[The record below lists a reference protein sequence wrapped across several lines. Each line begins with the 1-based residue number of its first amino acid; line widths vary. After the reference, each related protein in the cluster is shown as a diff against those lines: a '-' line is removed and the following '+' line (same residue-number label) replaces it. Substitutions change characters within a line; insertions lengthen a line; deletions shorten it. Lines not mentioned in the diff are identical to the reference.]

1 MTATVTTVLTAF
13 TSFGLAAVST
23 WFAFERWIFSRHRGQ
38 KWLSDVLIEAKDRY
52 LNPGVTWAQRGIS
65 VAVRNLKSAFKSTV
79 VGVLSTST
87 CRSTE
92 TDDDDLEARV
102 HGPPTTSR
110 SQLYDPTSHRLSDV
124 TAFMSEP
131 STPTSP
137 LVPPTPLNSPVD
149 QGSSSSFA
157 AAPTTDPTTTV
168 GKQLWKNA
176 LRNIRMSNA
185 LTLTQLRTAAP
196 VIGPPL
202 RRRTSSSSLKDDIS
216 DSRKKMSTSTSESV
230 LFSRPR
236 ISTFVP
242 KLTEM
247 KVIHDL
253 AAHSALVRHMQFS
266 PDGQFLATSR

>member
-1 MTATVTTVLTAF
+1 M
-13 TSFGLAAVST
+13 
-23 WFAFERWIFSRHRGQ
+23 
-38 KWLSDVLIEAKDRY
+38 Y
-52 LNPGVTWAQRGIS
+52 LHPGITWAQRGIL
-65 VAVRNLKSAFKSTV
+65 VAGRHLKTTFKTALRV
-79 VGVLSTST
+79 VGVLSALV

-110 SQLYDPTSHRLSDV
+110 LSDV
-124 TAFMSEP
+124 TAIMSEP
-131 STPTSP
+131 LTPTSP
-137 LVPPTPLNSPVD
+137 FVPPTPLNSPVD
-149 QGSSSSFA
+149 QESSFNFVA
-157 AAPTTDPTTTV
+157 TPTIDPTTTV
-168 GKQLWKNA
+168 GKQLWRKA
-176 LRNIRMSNA
+176 FRNIKMRNT

-202 RRRTSSSSLKDDIS
+202 RRRTSSTTLKDDIP
-216 DSRKKMSTSTSESV
+216 DNKKKTSTESV

-236 ISTFVP
+236 ISAFVP